1 MGLKKHKKHKSEK
14 RERSEDILTSDRPPG
29 LKIILKVGGNISTP
43 EHSNDSLPPMSF
55 GNVQTEDE
63 SLSLASLTSGSYSE
77 RHKKLK
83 KKKKK
88 KEREKSK
95 ERHEKKHKHR
105 HKEKKKRTHD
115 ESTLDEMSLGE
126 ESSIESMKKPHL
138 ELSTIPPVVVSN
150 PKTATEQPPSKP
162 SSPRAPMSPRSEARE
177 QRACVVR
184 QKLEHT
190 PFSKL
195 LEYLLKLLEKKDPQQ
210 FFAWPVTDSF
220 APGYS
225 NIITQPMDFSTI
237 KQKIDDHIYNT
248 LNDFMNDFKLMCNNA
263 MTYNHQDTIYYK
275 AARKLLH
282 HGLKILSP
290 EKIRPL
296 SSVLPFMSEVTS
308 EQVGFE
314 LGPPDTSDHETI
326 EEEIDN
332 EETDEKIKSKEP
344 KEMPKTKF
352 EAIPDDMSPTQIL
365 KQVQG
370 AAKEASKKLAKKK
383 TGCMGFLRQ
392 KKDNTTTLNILIP
405 SDGVIPGTNERPVL
419 LGSLIGK
426 LQHGTGQIQ
435 GFKED
440 RRNYVKAVKPLYY
453 GAFGSYAPSYDSTFA
468 NLTKEESDL
477 VFQTYG
483 DETSVQYAESI
494 LDFAK
499 DCDYALTM
507 VDNLLDL
514 MTGGDHRR
522 TKRVLE
528 ERRRLKEE
536 EERIRQLMEPSP
548 SRTSNVS
555 VDFQSLRSLS
565 ELGIDTSFLDAFD
578 KDASKKQDQPVGD
591 EALQSRLDDTSIL
604 IQKLNKVQNERLSQ
618 PPPAHLA
625 HILGPSEIEIDLAER
640 VTDNLSEMSKRLPPE
655 AVAPV
660 SSIRKA
666 LGVAAIV
673 QEPPVPDLESELR
686 EFLESQ
692 SALSVDQSPLHDDK
706 TIEEILSES

>member
-1 MGLKKHKKHKSEK
+1 MINSGLF
-14 RERSEDILTSDRPPG
+14 L
-29 LKIILKVGGNISTP
+29 N
-43 EHSNDSLPPMSF
+43 
-55 GNVQTEDE
+55 Q
-63 SLSLASLTSGSYSE
+63 
-77 RHKKLK
+77 
-83 KKKKK
+83 
-88 KEREKSK
+88 
-95 ERHEKKHKHR
+95 
-105 HKEKKKRTHD
+105 EKKKRTHD

-248 LNDFMNDFKLMCNNA
+248 LNDFMVNLIHMKILSLSIMWLIIQLKKIISLFQNDFKLMCNNA

-344 KEMPKTKF
+344 KEMPK
-352 EAIPDDMSPTQIL
+352 
-365 KQVQG
+365 
-370 AAKEASKKLAKKK
+370 
-383 TGCMGFLRQ
+383 
-392 KKDNTTTLNILIP
+392 
-405 SDGVIPGTNERPVL
+405 
-419 LGSLIGK
+419 
-426 LQHGTGQIQ
+426 
-435 GFKED
+435 
-440 RRNYVKAVKPLYY
+440 
-453 GAFGSYAPSYDSTFA
+453 
-468 NLTKEESDL
+468 
-477 VFQTYG
+477 
-483 DETSVQYAESI
+483 
-494 LDFAK
+494 
-499 DCDYALTM
+499 
-507 VDNLLDL
+507 
-514 MTGGDHRR
+514 
-522 TKRVLE
+522 
-528 ERRRLKEE
+528 
-536 EERIRQLMEPSP
+536 
-548 SRTSNVS
+548 
-555 VDFQSLRSLS
+555 
-565 ELGIDTSFLDAFD
+565 
-578 KDASKKQDQPVGD
+578 
-591 EALQSRLDDTSIL
+591 
-604 IQKLNKVQNERLSQ
+604 
-618 PPPAHLA
+618 
-625 HILGPSEIEIDLAER
+625 
-640 VTDNLSEMSKRLPPE
+640 
-655 AVAPV
+655 
-660 SSIRKA
+660 
-666 LGVAAIV
+666 
-673 QEPPVPDLESELR
+673 
-686 EFLESQ
+686 
-692 SALSVDQSPLHDDK
+692 
-706 TIEEILSES
+706 